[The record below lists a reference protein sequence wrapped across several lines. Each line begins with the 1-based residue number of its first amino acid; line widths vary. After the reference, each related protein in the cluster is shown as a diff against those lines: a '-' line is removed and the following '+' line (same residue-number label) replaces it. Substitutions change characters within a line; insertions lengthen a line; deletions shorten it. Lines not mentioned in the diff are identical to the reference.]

1 MYGQNS
7 TRASAKETLIID
19 SSDVL
24 SEILGIDFCITNKDT
39 KVSYNKVLAKA
50 DIEMRILYLT
60 DDGRIKTLEETI
72 PVIGFIDL
80 VGVSEDSICDVKYK
94 VKNVIIKPN
103 SAEDHSIYVEIE
115 LEIFCNSY
123 EEKEVSII
131 QDMYSP
137 SVNLGFKENK
147 VSTMVDLKNTTDTVS
162 IRDKVRLED
171 AEHTKICDVQVT
183 PIVSNMDISRDR
195 VRVDGDLS
203 LNFILTNDMGD
214 SIVTLN
220 RQVPFNFTQDI
231 QGLTEDSKLDMEI
244 VPVFREFLTDDM
256 EVAVKVDLG
265 VNTNSY
271 NLESVNVIDEIEELA
286 DECANPYSM
295 VIYFVKPGDTIW
307 KIAKRYRSTVED
319 IARVNDLEDP
329 DKIMP
334 GMQLFI
340 PRCSACKV
348 SA

>member
-1 MYGQNS
+1 M
-7 TRASAKETLIID
+7 
-19 SSDVL
+19 
-24 SEILGIDFCITNKDT
+24 
-39 KVSYNKVLAKA
+39 
-50 DIEMRILYLT
+50 
-60 DDGRIKTLEETI
+60 EETI
-72 PVIGFIDL
+72 PVIGFIDIT
-80 VGVSEDSICDVKYK
+80 GVSEDSICDVKYK

-115 LEIFCNSY
+115 LEVFCNSY
-123 EEKEVSII
+123 EEKDVSII

-147 VSTMVDLKNTTDTVS
+147 VSTMVNLKNTTDTINV
-162 IRDKVRLED
+162 RDKVRLED
-171 AEHTKICDVQVT
+171 IEHTRVCDVQVM
-183 PIVSNMDISRDR
+183 PVINDMDILRDR
-195 VRVDGDLS
+195 VRVDGDLD
-203 LNFILTNDMGD
+203 LNFILTNDIGD
-214 SIVTLN
+214 DIITLN
-220 RQVPFNFTQDI
+220 RQVPFNFTQEI
-231 QGLTEDSKLDMEI
+231 QGLTEDSKVDMEI
-244 VPVFREFLTDDM
+244 VPTFREFLTDDM

-271 NLESVNVIDEIEELA
+271 NLENVNVIDEIEELA
-286 DECANPYSM
+286 DECENPYSM
-295 VIYFVKPGDTIW
+295 VIYFVKPGDTLW

-319 IARVNDLEDP
+319 IARVNDIEDL

>member
-1 MYGQNS
+1 M
-7 TRASAKETLIID
+7 
-19 SSDVL
+19 
-24 SEILGIDFCITNKDT
+24 
-39 KVSYNKVLAKA
+39 
-50 DIEMRILYLT
+50 
-60 DDGRIKTLEETI
+60 EETI
-72 PVIGFIDL
+72 PVIGFIDIT
-80 VGVSEDSICDVKYK
+80 GVSEDSICDVKYE

-115 LEIFCNSY
+115 LEVFCNSY

-147 VSTMVDLKNTTDTVS
+147 VSTMVNLKNTTDTINV
-162 IRDKVRLED
+162 RDKVRLED
-171 AEHTKICDVQVT
+171 IEHTRVCDVQVM
-183 PIVSNMDISRDR
+183 PVINDMDILRDR
-195 VRVDGDLS
+195 VRVDGDLD
-203 LNFILTNDMGD
+203 LNFILTNDIGD
-214 SIVTLN
+214 DIITLN
-220 RQVPFNFTQDI
+220 RQVPFNFTQEI
-231 QGLTEDSKLDMEI
+231 QGLTEDSKVDMEI
-244 VPVFREFLTDDM
+244 VPTFREFLTDDM

-271 NLESVNVIDEIEELA
+271 NLENVNVIDEIEELA
-286 DECANPYSM
+286 DECENPYSM
-295 VIYFVKPGDTIW
+295 VIYFVKPGDTLW

-319 IARVNDLEDP
+319 IARVNDIEDL

>member
-1 MYGQNS
+1 M
-7 TRASAKETLIID
+7 
-19 SSDVL
+19 
-24 SEILGIDFCITNKDT
+24 
-39 KVSYNKVLAKA
+39 
-50 DIEMRILYLT
+50 
-60 DDGRIKTLEETI
+60 EETI
-72 PVIGFIDL
+72 PVIGFIDIT
-80 VGVSEDSICDVKYK
+80 GVSEDSICDVKYK

-115 LEIFCNSY
+115 LEVFCNSY
-123 EEKEVSII
+123 EEKDVSII

-147 VSTMVDLKNTTDTVS
+147 VSTMVNLKNTTDTINV
-162 IRDKVRLED
+162 RDKVRLED
-171 AEHTKICDVQVT
+171 IEHTRVCDVQVT
-183 PIVSNMDISRDR
+183 PVINDMDILRDR
-195 VRVDGDLS
+195 VRVDGDLD
-203 LNFILTNDMGD
+203 LNFILTNDIGD
-214 SIVTLN
+214 DIITLN
-220 RQVPFNFTQDI
+220 RQVPFNFTQEI
-231 QGLTEDSKLDMEI
+231 QGLTEDSKVDMEI
-244 VPVFREFLTDDM
+244 VPTFREFLTDDM

-271 NLESVNVIDEIEELA
+271 NLENVNVIDEIEELA
-286 DECANPYSM
+286 DEYENPYSM
-295 VIYFVKPGDTIW
+295 VIYFVKPGDTLW

-319 IARVNDLEDP
+319 IARVNDIEDL

>member
-1 MYGQNS
+1 M
-7 TRASAKETLIID
+7 
-19 SSDVL
+19 
-24 SEILGIDFCITNKDT
+24 NKDT

-60 DDGRIKTLEETI
+60 EDGNIKCLEETI

-80 VGVSEDSICDVKYK
+80 AGVSEDSICDVKYK
-94 VKNVIIKPN
+94 VKNVIVKPN
-103 SAEDHSIYVEIE
+103 SAEDHSITVEVE
-115 LEIFCNSY
+115 LEIFCSCF

-137 SVNLGFKENK
+137 SMNLGFKENK
-147 VSTMVDLKNTTDTVS
+147 VNTMVNLRNSTDTVS
-162 IRDKVRLED
+162 VRDKVRLED
-171 AEHTKICDVQVT
+171 ADHTKVCDVQVM
-183 PIVSNMDISRDR
+183 PVVSDIDISRDR
-195 VRVDGDLS
+195 VRVDGDLD
-203 LNFILTNDMGD
+203 LNFILTNDGND
-214 SIVTLN
+214 SITTLN

-231 QGLTEDSKLDMEI
+231 QGLTEHSKVDMEI
-244 VPVFREFLTDDM
+244 VPVFREFVTDDM

-271 NLESVNVIDEIEELA
+271 NLENVNVIDEIEELA
-286 DECANPYSM
+286 EDCANPYSM
-295 VIYFVKPGDTIW
+295 VIYFVKPGDTLW

-319 IARVNDLEDP
+319 IARVNGIEDP
-329 DKIMP
+329 DKIDV

-340 PRCSACKV
+340 PKCSMCRA